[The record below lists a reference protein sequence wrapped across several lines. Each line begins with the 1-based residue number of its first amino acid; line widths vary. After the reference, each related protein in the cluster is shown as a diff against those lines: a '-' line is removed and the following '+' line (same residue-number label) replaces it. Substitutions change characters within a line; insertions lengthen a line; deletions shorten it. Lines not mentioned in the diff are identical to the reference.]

1 MSLEGTWP
9 VYRDEQTV
17 GRCEAVRQ
25 GLYLQF
31 DCRCGP
37 SVGKILRLVL
47 RTPEDDFSLGIPV
60 PEGGELQLHTKVAAK
75 KLPQSGPIRLELLES
90 MPARPKQL
98 HGAGTG
104 GEEQQWT
111 KPSKPEP
118 PMEPELPPQPEPP
131 MEPELPPQP
140 EPPMEPELPLQPE
153 PPMEPELPPQPEL
166 PMEPELPPQPEPP
179 MEPELPPQPEPPM
192 KPQPTPRSS
201 PMVQETEDGTAAA
214 PRLEGE
220 TGFRYQPD
228 QPIPE
233 MSKALD
239 FYAENQGGD
248 TYLRIFKEKN

>member
-140 EPPMEPELPLQPE
+140 EPPMEPELP
-153 PPMEPELPPQPEL
+153 
-166 PMEPELPPQPEPP
+166 
-179 MEPELPPQPEPPM
+179 PQPEPPM

>member
-1 MSLEGTWP
+1 
-9 VYRDEQTV
+9 
-17 GRCEAVRQ
+17 
-25 GLYLQF
+25 
-31 DCRCGP
+31 
-37 SVGKILRLVL
+37 
-47 RTPEDDFSLGIPV
+47 
-60 PEGGELQLHTKVAAK
+60 
-75 KLPQSGPIRLELLES
+75 
-90 MPARPKQL
+90 
-98 HGAGTG
+98 
-104 GEEQQWT
+104 
-111 KPSKPEP
+111 
-118 PMEPELPPQPEPP
+118 
-131 MEPELPPQP
+131 
-140 EPPMEPELPLQPE
+140 MEPELPLQPE

-248 TYLRIFKEKN
+248 TYLIIFKEKN